1 MPATDDFARF
11 QTTDISPLT
20 KAVLVTP
27 SDSTDLAFV
36 TRAIYVGNG
45 GAVTVNMADSG
56 TAITFA
62 NVPTGTTLPI
72 RVSRIRS
79 TLTVASDIIALA

>member
-1 MPATDDFARF
+1 MPATDNFSRF
-11 QTTDISPLT
+11 QTTDISPIT
-20 KAVLVTP
+20 QAVLVVP
-27 SDSTDLAFV
+27 SDSTDLATV

-56 TAITFA
+56 TSITFA

-72 RVSRIRS
+72 RVSRIKA
-79 TLTVASDIIALA
+79 TLTVATDIIALS

>member
-1 MPATDDFARF
+1 MPATDNFSRF

-36 TRAIYVGNG
+36 TRAIYVGEG

-72 RVSRIRS
+72 RVSRIRA
-79 TLTVASDIIALA
+79 TLTVATDIIALA

>member
-1 MPATDDFARF
+1 MTAIDNFSRF
-11 QTTDISPLT
+11 QTTDISPIT
-20 KAVLVTP
+20 RAVAVTP
-27 SDSTDLAFV
+27 SDSTDLASV

-45 GAVTVNMADSG
+45 GNVSVIMADSE
-56 TAITFA
+56 AAVLFA

-79 TLTVASDIIALA
+79 TGTVATGIVALS

>member
-1 MPATDDFARF
+1 MPATDNFSRF
-11 QTTDISPLT
+11 QTTDISPIT
-20 KAVLVTP
+20 RAVLVTP
-27 SDSTDLAFV
+27 SDSTDLETV

-56 TAITFA
+56 TSITFA

-72 RVSRIRS
+72 RVSRIKA
-79 TLTVASDIIALA
+79 TLTVATDIIALS